1 MQLNGQSYLAKG
13 SGVAVIVVVGSW
25 VLACWPISFDFE
37 THFTLQVDE
46 DPIGVGVFV
55 NGYLP
60 AGEEAHARDQHIQ
73 HQEQSST
80 SHHTQLTQGNDF
92 GFNLELNQ

>member
-1 MQLNGQSYLAKG
+1 MVKAIWQKAAESPSLLLLAVGCWLAGRFLSISRHTSHFKSMKIRLAWAYSY
-13 SGVAVIVVVGSW
+13 
-25 VLACWPISFDFE
+25 
-37 THFTLQVDE
+37 
-46 DPIGVGVFV
+46 

>member
-55 NGYLP
+55 QRL
-60 AGEEAHARDQHIQ
+60 
-73 HQEQSST
+73 
-80 SHHTQLTQGNDF
+80 LTCGRRSPRT
-92 GFNLELNQ
+92 